1 MVRLQLLHSKVCL
14 GNNSPCNMCNMFLPT
29 TTRGYKFSCY
39 WWLGWYNKPYFK
51 LFVWY
56 CCVRACME
64 NEVHISR
71 LKVAKKMKF
80 AVFIFII
87 PIHLL
92 CQIWANSPGVN
103 FLRAMSNFRKK
114 KITPSLVYLLIFI
127 KPYTRHFH
135 VMAMQWRHGNVQ
147 KKCDACAELLFLL
160 MKTNCYFDVPVV
172 FALVGS

>member
-1 MVRLQLLHSKVCL
+1 
-14 GNNSPCNMCNMFLPT
+14 
-29 TTRGYKFSCY
+29 
-39 WWLGWYNKPYFK
+39 
-51 LFVWY
+51 
-56 CCVRACME
+56 ME
-64 NEVHISR
+64 NDVHISR

-92 CQIWANSPGVN
+92 CQIWANSPGVK
-103 FLRAMSNFRKK
+103 FQRAMSNFRKK

-127 KPYTRHFH
+127 KPKFSRDGHAVT
-135 VMAMQWRHGNVQ
+135 
-147 KKCDACAELLFLL
+147 ACAELLFLL